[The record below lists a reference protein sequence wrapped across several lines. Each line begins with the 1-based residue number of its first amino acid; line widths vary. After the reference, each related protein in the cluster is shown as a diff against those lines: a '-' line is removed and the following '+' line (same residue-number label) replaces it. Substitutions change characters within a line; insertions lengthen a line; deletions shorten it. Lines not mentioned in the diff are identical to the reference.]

1 MFTLFRLAVWVG
13 GIGAG
18 AQAAAGLVRAVGQ
31 PARDRPGLAVIEVA
45 DGLLAPVRSACQHVV
60 ELAGDAVHLV
70 VRAEEP
76 VPEPPAAFRTA
87 PRGQR
92 PAGLSMPAV
101 NGAAH

>member
-1 MFTLFRLAVWVG
+1 MFTLFRLVGWVA

-18 AQAAAGLVRAVGQ
+18 AQVAAGVLRAVGKL
-31 PARDRPGLAVIEVA
+31 ARDRPGTAVVEVA

-60 ELAGDAVHLV
+60 EMAGDAADLV
-70 VRAEEP
+70 RRTEAPVSEP
-76 VPEPPAAFRTA
+76 SPTFRTP

-92 PAGLSMPAV
+92 STGLSMPSV

>member
-1 MFTLFRLAVWVG
+1 MFTLFRVVVWVG

-31 PARDRPGLAVIEVA
+31 LARDRPGAAAIEVA

-70 VRAEEP
+70 ARAEEP
-76 VPEPPAAFRTA
+76 VPEPPAAFRTP

-92 PAGLSMPAV
+92 PTGLSMPSA
-101 NGAAH
+101 NGAPH